1 MEEKEI
7 IKGDN
12 IFKKTVGKV
21 LKITFIIT
29 IVLAI
34 ICLISDNIGE
44 NYLEECNK
52 IFKEQLNCSLFS
64 EEYEQLEEKWKKLDN
79 KYDFWSD
86 TYDNTMYCAIGTGV
100 ITALLIIFKF
110 YASKMEIVVTNKR
123 VYGIARFGK
132 RVDLPIDL
140 ISAVGTCIFKG
151 IIVSTSSGKIGFLL
165 VNNRDD
171 VYKCINDLLINRQEK
186 NGLVKTNSSNAD
198 ELKKYKEL
206 LDTGV
211 ITQEE
216 FEKKK
221 KQLLGL

>member
-34 ICLISDNIGE
+34 ICLISDNVSH
-44 NYLEECNK
+44 NYLLKMWDKNVK
-52 IFKEQLNCSLFS
+52 WGS
-64 EEYEQLEEKWKKLDN
+64 EEYKKLDN

-100 ITALLIIFKF
+100 ITALLIVFKF

>member
-21 LKITFIIT
+21 LKITFIVT

-34 ICLISDNIGE
+34 ISFISVNVRESYFKKCMNIH
-44 NYLEECNK
+44 
-52 IFKEQLNCSLFS
+52 KEQLKVTWRS
-64 EEYEQLEEKWKKLDN
+64 EEYKQLEEKYQKASRRE
-79 KYDFWSD
+79 DFWWD
-86 TYDNTMYCAIGTGV
+86 TYQNTMYCAIGTGV
-100 ITALLIIFKF
+100 ITVLLLVFKF

-123 VYGIARFGK
+123 VYGVARFGK

-140 ISAVGTCIFKG
+140 ISAVGTCMFKG
-151 IIVSTSSGKIGFLL
+151 IIVSSSSGKIGFLL
-165 VNNRDD
+165 LNNRDEIH
-171 VYKCINDLLINRQEK
+171 KTISNLLITRQDKKQVVNNTSTTE
-186 NGLVKTNSSNAD
+186 
-198 ELKKYKEL
+198 ELKQYKEL
-206 LDTGV
+206 LDNGI

-221 KQLLGL
+221 KQILGI